1 MESSNSGLDFEFPV
15 EESTIYSDLGD
26 LGYTAGPSEDGYDL
40 STGSPDNCLY
50 MSDLE
55 KPLNFAPEAGE
66 SLHIPSN
73 GHYAGYN
80 DYTDAE
86 LFPSNPCGA
95 AQLISLSDL
104 SDPLPQRPCGFMNVS
119 HNGAIEAAFPF
130 DVSEIIE
137 ELGDLGNTSGLSH
150 KETAEAAFLF
160 DVSEIIE
167 ELGDLGNI
175 SGLSHNETSEAAF
188 PFDVSEIIEE
198 LGDLGYKSGLNHN
211 GTADTAFPFDVSAI
225 IDELG
230 DLGNTSGLVHNG
242 TIGAASPFDVSE
254 ILEEWGDLCN
264 TSGLGHNFSTCS
276 LDDCINI
283 EDLEKLL
290 NCLAE
295 TDESQ
300 QTFCSNKKDRKRKR
314 KERN

>member
-119 HNGAIEAAFPF
+119 HNGSIEATFPS

-137 ELGDLGNTSGLSH
+137 ELGDLGNT
-150 KETAEAAFLF
+150 
-160 DVSEIIE
+160 
-167 ELGDLGNI
+167 

-230 DLGNTSGLVHNG
+230 DLGNTSVHNG
-242 TIGAASPFDVSE
+242 TIEAASPFDVSE

-295 TDESQ
+295 ADESQ
-300 QTFCSNKKDRKRKR
+300 QTVCSNKKDRKRKR